1 MVDTTAAT
9 INEDITV
16 NMDTNTEDTIKENI
30 TGNMDTN
37 MVDTIKANITG
48 NEYKKNVV
56 FHLTDIVK
64 HSMMS
69 IAHDLML
76 MFDDP

>member
-1 MVDTTAAT
+1 ME
-9 INEDITV
+9 IIIHSCKN
-16 NMDTNTEDTIKENI
+16 IKR
-30 TGNMDTN
+30 
-37 MVDTIKANITG
+37 
-48 NEYKKNVV
+48 NVV
-56 FHLTDIVK
+56 LHLTDIAK